1 MCLEVI
7 CLIRL
12 LLPVDSLAMSCDF
25 ECWAGYAILQAVHE
39 PRFDKNTSS
48 KGARP
53 TSFTGLQTLGVL
65 GVGIDQNISSGDI
78 RENSGEDA
86 CMVYFEVRAV
96 RLQANKHMKD
106 PQHGFEGIRGEGS
119 VFRWRF
125 HWNTVPAFFFP

>member
-25 ECWAGYAILQAVHE
+25 GCWAGYAILQAVHE
-39 PRFDKNTSS
+39 PRFDKNTGS
-48 KGARP
+48 KGTRPVPADIQKTRSIRGLP

-65 GVGIDQNISSGDI
+65 GVGIDQNISSGNI

-86 CMVYFEVRAV
+86 VYGV
-96 RLQANKHMKD
+96 L
-106 PQHGFEGIRGEGS
+106 
-119 VFRWRF
+119 
-125 HWNTVPAFFFP
+125 